1 MEFLQS
7 HLLSLILFSP
17 AVGALLILVL
27 PKEKTAWIRWAAFLI
42 SLIPFGLSL
51 WLWAAYDPSQPGYQ
65 FVEQAAWY
73 PTVRSSYHVGVDGIS
88 VSMVLLTTLL
98 TPLSLLISWS
108 IAENV
113 RSYMVLFL
121 LLETGMLGVFLA
133 LDLLLFFVFWEVG
146 LVPMYFLI
154 NQWGGKELAPCR
166 ALPFSQRYP
175 VTDLE
180 HHVGRVLSRGAS
192 RGQHCV
198 QTLLNRCE
206 VGITRW
212 HRKPPLVISDSD
224 ADRVIRKSR
233 RLAVSSTAASRRWS
247 SKPYCR
253 PF

>member
-154 NQWGGKELAPCR
+154 NQWGSANRAYASFKFLIYTMAGSLGLLLASAPAAAQFFGTDELPDPEKAFRISAR
-166 ALPFSQRYP
+166 ALDGRMVDAPIVRQAM
-175 VTDLE
+175 
-180 HHVGRVLSRGAS
+180 RVLSQAERIAGRRGGLS
-192 RGQHCV
+192 
-198 QTLLNRCE
+198 
-206 VGITRW
+206 
-212 HRKPPLVISDSD
+212 
-224 ADRVIRKSR
+224 
-233 RLAVSSTAASRRWS
+233 
-247 SKPYCR
+247 
-253 PF
+253 

>member
-7 HLLSLILFSP
+7 HLLSLILFSQ
-17 AVGALLILVL
+17 AVGDLLILVL

-65 FVEQAAWY
+65 FVEEAAWY

-121 LLETGMLGVFLA
+121 FLETGMLGVFLS
-133 LDLLLFFVFWEVG
+133 LDLLLFFVFWEIG

-154 NQWGGKELAPCR
+154 NQWGSANRSYASFKFLIITMAGSLGLLLAIQ
-166 ALPFSQRYP
+166 LIGLTVGTF
-175 VTDLE
+175 DL
-180 HHVGRVLSRGAS
+180 
-192 RGQHCV
+192 
-198 QTLLNRCE
+198 TT
-206 VGITRW
+206 ITRVW
-212 HRKPPLVISDSD
+212 P
-224 ADRVIRKSR
+224 
-233 RLAVSSTAASRRWS
+233 TYAASLSVAGLPVNLPVETVKTIAFWAFVIAFAI
-247 SKPYCR
+247 KVPVW
-253 PF
+253 PFHTWLPD